1 MSSAY
6 IYSVSRTNTLA
17 QFLLSKTDIER
28 LLVAEPGDDIH
39 DALKETY
46 LASYVMKDKEEDMSH
61 AIEQTLVDAKR
72 LVHKIAPNGD
82 MFRVLWVQY
91 DIHNLRVFA
100 KAKVQ
105 ELDFIAC
112 QPFTSK
118 RGIYEP
124 ETLFIKAQANELNQL
139 QEGWQEVFDAAVALV
154 EAGALDKVDT
164 LFDEEYFATSKR
176 IAVKSKDAFIQRY
189 VAALIDTYNLK
200 ATLRTLRYPQIT
212 NRPLF
217 ISGGTVALD
226 QLQTVEDVQY
236 RFSQLSR
243 EEFWRPAVQYY
254 METGNST
261 RIDARVDEYLLL
273 LAKDASIDMFS
284 SASLVL
290 YYLLCR
296 QAAANIRTIVVGKN
310 SGMKEEDIRANLRM
324 AYVNQ

>member
-154 EAGALDKVDT
+154 EAGAL
-164 LFDEEYFATSKR
+164 S
-176 IAVKSKDAFIQRY
+176 
-189 VAALIDTYNLK
+189 LIH
-200 ATLRTLRYPQIT
+200 I
-212 NRPLF
+212 
-217 ISGGTVALD
+217 
-226 QLQTVEDVQY
+226 
-236 RFSQLSR
+236 
-243 EEFWRPAVQYY
+243 
-254 METGNST
+254 
-261 RIDARVDEYLLL
+261 
-273 LAKDASIDMFS
+273 
-284 SASLVL
+284 
-290 YYLLCR
+290 
-296 QAAANIRTIVVGKN
+296 
-310 SGMKEEDIRANLRM
+310 
-324 AYVNQ
+324 